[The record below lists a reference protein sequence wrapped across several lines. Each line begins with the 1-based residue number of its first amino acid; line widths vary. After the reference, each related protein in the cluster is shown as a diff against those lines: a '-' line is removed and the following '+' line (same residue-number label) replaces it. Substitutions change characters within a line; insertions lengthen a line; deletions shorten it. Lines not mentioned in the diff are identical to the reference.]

1 MHVAATGIERRTIRL
16 VRRWSKYIVV
26 AKLKAGRAAE
36 AERELAAGPPFDPA
50 DAGLSRHAAY
60 LTDQHVYVLFE
71 GQAARTAALRLA
83 REHLVEVR
91 RWGGIVSGLRAGT
104 DGVPPEA
111 RCVYSPPAESR

>member
-1 MHVAATGIERRTIRL
+1 
-16 VRRWSKYIVV
+16 
-26 AKLKAGRAAE
+26 
-36 AERELAAGPPFDPA
+36 
-50 DAGLSRHAAY
+50 
-60 LTDQHVYVLFE
+60 VYVLFD

-111 RCVYSPPAESR
+111 RCVYSRPAESR